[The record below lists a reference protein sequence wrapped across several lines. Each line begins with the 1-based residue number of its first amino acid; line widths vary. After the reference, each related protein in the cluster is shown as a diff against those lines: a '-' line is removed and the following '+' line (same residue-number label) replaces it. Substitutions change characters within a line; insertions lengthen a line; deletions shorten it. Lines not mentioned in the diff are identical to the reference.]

1 MSDYKKAIEKV
12 LKNEGGYVFDPDD
25 AGGETFA
32 GVARHYHKNWK
43 GWKIIDNYK
52 KEFNLPKDKKQ
63 FNDKCFSDKK
73 LMALV
78 HSFYKDNFWD
88 PFKLDLIPSFDIAF
102 LIFDTAINM
111 GLVKAIKFAQQAVG
125 LKETGKYD
133 DELFNRLV
141 KYGKK

>member
-1 MSDYKKAIEKV
+1 MADYKKAIEKA

-32 GVARHYHKNWK
+32 GIARRYHKIWK

-111 GLVKAIKFAQQAVG
+111 GLVK
-125 LKETGKYD
+125 
-133 DELFNRLV
+133 
-141 KYGKK
+141 